1 MALTNG
7 DNLVT
12 VEGLRSVYDLI
23 NNDIKNKVSTVYKP
37 CGTVKFADLPE
48 PSAETLG
55 NVYNI
60 EDAFTTNAKFVE
72 GKSKE
77 CTAGANV
84 GIIVIKNTDDSTGEV
99 TETYKYDLF
108 NASVDLTGYVTQG
121 QLTNFNTNISNYV
134 KDIQFQPDNTNTIT
148 VIKGNGTS
156 STYTL
161 NVGKNADVITDITIN
176 TSLETDLGYTT
187 KRKIVKNKETNEVS
201 LWWQD
206 PSDDGKT
213 DSWGETIIIKKKNSF
228 PKNIE
233 DGTLVVICAVRDRFK
248 NSPYV
253 DKQEGA
259 ENWYYCAFPVATT
272 GAVSK
277 HAISNKFDYWHYAV
291 CIDENNPIES
301 QSVTYLKG
309 YDNEGYKPLKVIMGN
324 DNSNIDDNR
333 CDWGDWKDAPFMPR
347 PCMLKYD
354 GTVDYYL
361 NPDDYTLKENGEAS
375 DVSNTAYE
383 GNAMMEFSPVFVKAK
398 RVVTPASEDG
408 QTPESSKLYLYFCSH
423 KYDDDYECYPC
434 LKEDGTYADHFYM
447 SIYEATNVDGKF
459 RSLSLN
465 RVPTINISGGLAT
478 CLNLAKQ
485 NGQGWCVDL
494 WNDADLLRCLFVL
507 ITKRLNSRAAIGYG
521 CGTYNCCATG
531 SSNKKGM
538 FWGTVAA
545 QTQYGTK
552 YFGIENF
559 WGHNYHYCAGI
570 LSPDGATFH
579 VKNTYSIADGTTGF
593 GYNNTGAGYIKTGIS
608 RPASGYEKKI
618 NGEKGL
624 ITMPVAVG
632 GSNTTYYTDYF
643 YGGNYSGFWLGGYD
657 SGQAGVFGVYSSSDA
672 SSIYDSCGAR
682 LSYKGH

>member
-23 NNDIKNKVSTVYKP
+23 NNDIKSKVSTVYKP

-72 GKSKE
+72 GKGKE

-84 GIIVIKNTDDSTGEV
+84 GIIVIKNTDGSTGEI

-161 NVGKNADVITDITIN
+161 NVGKNADVITDITID
-176 TSLETDLGYTT
+176 TSLSTNLGAIGYRRIKRTD
-187 KRKIVKNKETNEVS
+187 NKVS
-201 LWWQD
+201 LWWVD
-206 PSDDGKT
+206 PDDTSDGDA
-213 DSWGETIIIKKKNSF
+213 WGETVIVKKKNSY
-228 PKNIE
+228 PNDME
-233 DGTLVVICAVRDRFK
+233 DGTLVLICAVK
-248 NSPYV
+248 NKYKTSPYI
-253 DKQEGA
+253 DEQENP
-259 ENWYYCAFPVATT
+259 ELWYYRAFPVSTN
-272 GAVSK
+272 GAVSNS
-277 HAISNKFDYWHYAV
+277 ILNRFDFWHYGV

-301 QSVTYLKG
+301 ESVTYLQG
-309 YDNEGYKPLKVIMGN
+309 YDNENYKPLKVVMGN
-324 DNSNIDDNR
+324 DNSNIEDNR
-333 CDWGDWKDAPFMPR
+333 CDWGNWKDAPFMPR

-383 GNAMMEFSPVFVKAK
+383 GNAMMEFSPIFVKAK

-423 KYDDDYECYPC
+423 KYDDDYECYSC

-465 RVPTINISGGLAT
+465 KVPTVNISGGLAT
-478 CLNLAKQ
+478 CLNLAKK

-494 WNDADLLRCLFVL
+494 WNDADLLRCLFIL
-507 ITKRLNSRAAIGYG
+507 ITKRLNSRATIGYG

-545 QTQYGTK
+545 QTLYGTK

-570 LSPDGATFH
+570 LSPDKATFH

-593 GYNNTGAGYIKTGIS
+593 GYNATGAGYTKTGIS

-643 YGGNYSGFWLGGYD
+643 YGGSYDGFWIGGYG
-657 SGQAGVFGVYSSSDA
+657 SGQAGVFCVLSYYDA
-672 SSIYDSCGAR
+672 SYYSGACGAR

>member
-1 MALTNG
+1 MA
-7 DNLVT
+7 D
-12 VEGLRSVYDLI
+12 I
-23 NNDIKNKVSTVYKP
+23 NNKAVNVAGLKVVYNDLVDKIKNINIGPVYKP
-37 CGTVKFADLPE
+37 CGSVKFADLPE

-55 NVYNI
+55 YVYNI
-60 EDAFTTNAKFVE
+60 KDNFSTNDKFVE
-72 GKSKE
+72 GSGKDISAGMNVAIVYIKTITNKE
-77 CTAGANV
+77 TGAYV
-84 GIIVIKNTDDSTGEV
+84 ES
-99 TETYKYDLF
+99 YKYDLLG
-108 NASVDLTGYVTQG
+108 ASE
-121 QLTNFNTNISNYV
+121 
-134 KDIQFQPDNTNTIT
+134 
-148 VIKGNGTS
+148 
-156 STYTL
+156 
-161 NVGKNADVITDITIN
+161 ITDITIN
-176 TSLETDLGYTT
+176 PDIETSIGHVRNRRIVRSETANSLYWTDPDDSADGDTWGKT
-187 KRKIVKNKETNEVS
+187 VIVK
-201 LWWQD
+201 
-206 PSDDGKT
+206 
-213 DSWGETIIIKKKNSF
+213 KKYSC
-228 PKNIE
+228 PESIE
-233 DGTLVVICAVRDRFK
+233 DGTIVLNCAVKNKFK
-248 NSPYV
+248 TVPYV
-253 DKQEGA
+253 DKQEDA
-259 ENWYYCAFPVATT
+259 TNWYYRAFP
-272 GAVSK
+272 
-277 HAISNKFDYWHYAV
+277 ISTNGGISNSTLNKFDYWHYAV
-291 CIDENNPIES
+291 CIDEDNPIES
-301 QSVTYLKG
+301 ESVTYLKG

-434 LKEDGTYADHFYM
+434 LKKDGTYADHFYM
-447 SIYEATNVDGKF
+447 SIYEATNIDGKF

-465 RVPTINISGGLAT
+465 RVPTTNISGGLTT

-507 ITKRLNSRAAIGYG
+507 IAKRLNSRKAIGYG
-521 CGTYNCCATG
+521 CCNYNCCATG
-531 SSNKKGM
+531 SSDKKGM

-545 QTQYGTK
+545 QTQYGIK

-559 WGHNYHYCAGI
+559 WGHNLHYCAGI
-570 LSPDGATFH
+570 LSPDRATFH
-579 VKNTYSIADGTTGF
+579 VKNTYSIADGTTVVD
-593 GYNNTGAGYIKTGIS
+593 YNDTGEGYIKTGIS
-608 RPASGYEKKI
+608 RPSFGYEKKI

-643 YGGNYSGFWLGGYD
+643 WSSSYNGFWIGGGGNWES
-657 SGQAGVFGVYSSSDA
+657 GVFFAYLYDNASHSDA
-672 SSIYDSCGAR
+672 VCGAR
-682 LSYKGH
+682 LSYKGY

>member
-12 VEGLRSVYDLI
+12 VKGLRSVYDLI

-37 CGTVKFADLPE
+37 CGSVKFADLPE

-55 NVYNI
+55 YVYNI
-60 EDAFTTNAKFVE
+60 KDNFSTNDKFVE
-72 GKSKE
+72 GSGKNILAGMNVAIVYIKTITNKE
-77 CTAGANV
+77 TGAYV
-84 GIIVIKNTDDSTGEV
+84 ES
-99 TETYKYDLF
+99 YKYDL
-108 NASVDLTGYVTQG
+108 LG
-121 QLTNFNTNISNYV
+121 
-134 KDIQFQPDNTNTIT
+134 
-148 VIKGNGTS
+148 S
-156 STYTL
+156 SE
-161 NVGKNADVITDITIN
+161 ITDITIN
-176 TSLETDLGYTT
+176 PDIETSIGHVRNRRIVHSETANSLYWTDPDDSADGDTWGKTIIVKKKYSYPESIDDGTIVLNCV
-187 KRKIVKNKETNEVS
+187 VKNKF
-201 LWWQD
+201 
-206 PSDDGKT
+206 KT
-213 DSWGETIIIKKKNSF
+213 
-228 PKNIE
+228 
-233 DGTLVVICAVRDRFK
+233 V
-248 NSPYV
+248 PYV
-253 DKQEGA
+253 DKQEDA
-259 ENWYYCAFPVATT
+259 ANWYYRAFP
-272 GAVSK
+272 
-277 HAISNKFDYWHYAV
+277 ISTNGGISNSALNKFDYWHYAV
-291 CIDENNPIES
+291 CIDEDNPIES

-361 NPDDYTLKENGEAS
+361 NPNDYTLKENGEAS

-383 GNAMMEFSPVFVKAK
+383 GNAMMEFSPIFVKAK
-398 RVVTPASEDG
+398 RVVTPASKDG

-423 KYDDDYECYPC
+423 KDDDDYECYSC
-434 LKEDGTYADHFYM
+434 LKEDGTYANHFYM

-465 RVPTINISGGLAT
+465 RVPTVSISSGLST

-485 NGQGWCVDL
+485 NGQGWCIDL

-521 CGTYNCCATG
+521 CGACNCCATG

-570 LSPDGATFH
+570 LSPDRATFH
-579 VKNTYSIADGTTGF
+579 VKNTYSTADGTTEV
-593 GYNNTGAGYIKTGIS
+593 GYNTTGAGYIKTGIS
-608 RPASGYEKKI
+608 RPTTGFEKKI

-643 YGGNYSGFWLGGYD
+643 HGGSYNGFWLGGYG
-657 SGQAGVFGVYSSSDA
+657 SGLTGVFYVNSYNSASDT
-672 SSIYDSCGAR
+672 SDSYGAR